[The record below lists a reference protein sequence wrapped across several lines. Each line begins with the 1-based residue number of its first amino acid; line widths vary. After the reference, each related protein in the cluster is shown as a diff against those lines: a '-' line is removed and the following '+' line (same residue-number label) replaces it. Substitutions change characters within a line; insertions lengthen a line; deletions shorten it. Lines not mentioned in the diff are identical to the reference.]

1 MRTNIIILSALLFFI
16 SSTSWAETPWE
27 VYLNNPTS
35 DNAIRV
41 NRVEYTTGEIPRNY
55 GYWEP
60 DLHIL
65 RNQVMGGDAEAFR
78 LAFRILRNSDGGLR
92 EELTAILSHSIRSHP
107 QFFLA
112 QMSDL
117 KPNETELR
125 RILTMPGLE
134 YVDHDQAR
142 IYELEMRR
150 KALASVSTK
159 ALLPLRVRCLGLMKQ
174 DRR

>member
-1 MRTNIIILSALLFFI
+1 MRIGITVLAAFLFLV

-27 VYLNNPTS
+27 EYLNNPTS

-41 NRVEYTTGEIPRNY
+41 NRVEYTTGKIPRNY

-60 DLHIL
+60 DLDIL
-65 RNQVMGGDAEAFR
+65 RNQVLGGDSEAFR
-78 LAFRILRNSDGGLR
+78 LAFRLLRNSDGGLR
-92 EELTAILSHSIRSHP
+92 EELTAILSHSIRPHP

-125 RILTMPGLE
+125 SILMMPGLE
-134 YVDHDQAR
+134 YVDRDQAR
-142 IYELEMRR
+142 IYELGMRR
-150 KALASVSTK
+150 KALSSVSTK
-159 ALLPLRVRCLGLMKQ
+159 ALLPLRERCLNLMKQ